1 MKRRFGNM
9 KSKLIKQILAIVGVV
24 TFMVITDVF
33 IYFVFTN
40 RCVNDFSSQ
49 MQAKSVEV
57 DEYLPFEEK
66 TNIVKKE
73 YAEKLE
79 GDLPKID
86 GAAALVPV
94 FNSFVYSLYPEESV
108 KYENGDFTKD
118 SVLQYHNTR
127 GAYKGIVDG
136 DVDIIFCAKPSDE
149 QVQYGLDKGVE
160 LELIGIGFE
169 AFVFLVNSN
178 NPVDGLSMQQ
188 LKDIF
193 TGKITNW
200 KDVGG
205 SYRPINVIKRNQG
218 SGSQTTLEKLFGKDI
233 ASNFFGP
240 LGGSIG
246 FSFRFYVEELTQH
259 GHVKMLKVNDVY
271 PDRENVQNKS
281 YPIVSNFY
289 AVIRKGEMDTNPN
302 IKKVIDFI
310 KSPTG
315 QEIINEVGYVGL

>member
-1 MKRRFGNM
+1 MNKG
-9 KSKLIKQILAIVGVV
+9 KLIKQILTIVGVV

-33 IYFVFTN
+33 IFFVFTN
-40 RCVNDFSSQ
+40 RCINESSSQ

-57 DEYLPFEEK
+57 DEYLPFAKETK
-66 TNIVKKE
+66 IVKKE
-73 YAEKLE
+73 NGEKLS
-79 GDLPKID
+79 GDLPIID

-118 SVLQYHNTR
+118 SALQYHNTR

-136 DVDIIFCAKPSDE
+136 DIDIAFCAKPNDE
-149 QVQYGLDKGVE
+149 QIKYGTDRGVE
-160 LELIGIGFE
+160 LELTPIGRE
-169 AFVFLVNSN
+169 AFVFLVNKN
-178 NPVDGLSMQQ
+178 NPVDNLSIQQ

-205 SYRPINVIKRNQG
+205 ANRPINVVQRNKG
-218 SGSQTTLEKLFGKDI
+218 SGSQTALEKLVGEDI

-246 FSFRFYVEELTQH
+246 FSFRFYVEELTKH
-259 GHVKMLKVNDVY
+259 GHIKMLSLNDVY
-271 PDRENVQNKS
+271 PNRENVQNNT
-281 YPIVSNFY
+281 YPVVSNFY
-289 AVIRKGEMDTNPN
+289 AVTRKNETNPN
-302 IKKVIDFI
+302 VQKVLDFVL
-310 KSPTG
+310 SSTG
-315 QEIINEVGYVGL
+315 QEIINETGYVSLT

>member
-1 MKRRFGNM
+1 MK
-9 KSKLIKQILAIVGVV
+9 KKLLKQILAIIGVV
-24 TFMVITDVF
+24 SFITITNVF

-40 RCVNDFSSQ
+40 RCINDFSSQ

-57 DEYLPFEEK
+57 DEYLPFASETK
-66 TNIVKKE
+66 IVKKE
-73 YAEKLE
+73 SNEKLT

-94 FNSFVYSLYPEESV
+94 FNSFVYSLYPENSV

-118 SVLQYHNTR
+118 SALQYHNTR

-136 DVDIIFCAKPSDE
+136 DIDIAFCAKPNDE

-160 LELIGIGFE
+160 LELTPIGRE
-169 AFVFLVNSN
+169 AFVFLVNKN
-178 NPVDGLSMQQ
+178 NPVDNLSMQQ

-193 TGKITNW
+193 KGKITNW

-205 SYRPINVIKRNQG
+205 TWRPINVVQRNKG
-218 SGSQTTLEKLFGKDI
+218 SGSQTALEKLIGGDI
-233 ASNFFGP
+233 SSNFFGP

-246 FSFRFYVEELTQH
+246 FSFRFYVEELTKH
-259 GHVKMLKVNDVY
+259 GHIKMLSLNDVY
-271 PDRENVQNKS
+271 PNRENVQNNS
-281 YPIVSNFY
+281 YPIVSNFF
-289 AVIRKGEMDTNPN
+289 AVTRKGETNPN
-302 IKKVIDFI
+302 VQKVLDFVL
-310 KSPTG
+310 SSTG

>member
-1 MKRRFGNM
+1 MNK
-9 KSKLIKQILAIVGVV
+9 KLLKQIFAITGVV
-24 TFMVITDVF
+24 TFFVITNVF

-57 DEYLPFEEK
+57 DEYLPFSKETK
-66 TNIVKKE
+66 IVKKE

-94 FNSFVYSLYPEESV
+94 FNSFVYSLYPESSV

-118 SVLQYHNTR
+118 SALQYHNTR

-136 DVDIIFCAKPSDE
+136 DIDIAFCAKPNDA

-160 LELIGIGFE
+160 LELTPIGRE
-169 AFVFLVNSN
+169 AFVFLVNKN
-178 NPVDGLSMQQ
+178 NPVDNLLMQE

-205 SYRPINVIKRNQG
+205 TWRPINVVQRNEG
-218 SGSQTTLEKLFGKDI
+218 SGSQTALEKLIGEEVKP
-233 ASNFFGP
+233 NYFGP
-240 LGGSIG
+240 LGGSLG
-246 FSFRFYVEELTQH
+246 FSFRFYVEELTKH
-259 GHVKMLKVNDVY
+259 GHIKMLSLNGVY
-271 PDRENVQNKS
+271 PNRENVQNNT
-281 YPIVSNFY
+281 YPIVSNFF
-289 AVIRKGEMDTNPN
+289 AVTRKGETNPN
-302 IKKVIDFI
+302 VQKVLDFVL
-310 KSPTG
+310 SPTG
-315 QEIINEVGYVGL
+315 QDIIDEVGYVSL

>member
-1 MKRRFGNM
+1 MNK
-9 KSKLIKQILAIVGVV
+9 KLIKQILTIVGVI
-24 TFMVITDVF
+24 TFLVITDVF

-40 RCVNDFSSQ
+40 RCINDFSSQ

-57 DEYLPFEEK
+57 DEYLPFAKETK
-66 TNIVKKE
+66 IVKKE
-73 YAEKLE
+73 YSEKLT

-94 FNSFVYSLYPEESV
+94 FNSFVYSLYPEDSV
-108 KYENGDFTKD
+108 KYENGDFSSD
-118 SVLQYHNTR
+118 SALQYHNTR

-136 DVDIIFCAKPSDE
+136 DLDIIFCARPNDE

-160 LELIGIGFE
+160 LELTPIGRE
-169 AFVFLVNSN
+169 AFVFLVNKN
-178 NPVDGLSMQQ
+178 NPVDNLSMQQ

-205 SYRPINVIKRNQG
+205 AYRPINVVQRNKG
-218 SGSQTTLEKLFGKDI
+218 SGSQTALEKLIGGEV

-246 FSFRFYVEELTQH
+246 FSFRFYVEELTKH
-259 GHVKMLKVNDVY
+259 GHIKMLSLNDIY
-271 PDRENVQNKS
+271 PNRENVQNNS
-281 YPIVSNFY
+281 YPIVSNFF
-289 AVIRKGEMDTNPN
+289 AVTRKGESNPN
-302 IKKVIDFI
+302 VQKVLDFVL
-310 KSPTG
+310 SPTG
-315 QEIINEVGYVGL
+315 QEIVNETGYVSLN